1 MTDPSIYDP
10 YERHAPTVPLEMAMM
25 QLGLASFTKAS
36 IEVFDIPTDYLNAQL
51 EGDKRHLMMF
61 PRYLAQLLIQ
71 ADPTAKDL
79 PF

>member
-1 MTDPSIYDP
+1 
-10 YERHAPTVPLEMAMM
+10 M

>member
-1 MTDPSIYDP
+1 M
-10 YERHAPTVPLEMAMM
+10 
-25 QLGLASFTKAS
+25 
-36 IEVFDIPTDYLNAQL
+36 FDIPTDYLNAQL

-79 PF
+79 RTMVPF